1 MPASSA
7 ASLALA
13 ARLRTLDDAALARLI
28 RDRALPPAGLRDVF
42 DLAEALL
49 DPVSIDRALSALPRP
64 TLAALAAPAESNDDE
79 ALTPALDALLA
90 DRVGTEVL
98 VPAAVTAVLADWPA
112 RGLPDAAALAQGAP
126 APMLAVVDAAA
137 LASERQSIDRAAA
150 ERAFGVATEA
160 AEALRSLE
168 AEPARLLS
176 RGGLALPE
184 LKRFAAVTGSALGE
198 VPALVALLEHAAL
211 VTAGGGTL
219 RASTRGTA
227 ALALGPAGRWQ
238 TLARGWRAALPAPLA
253 ALLAARVAGAGALGM
268 SGLLDWLYPAAD
280 AALRERLRLLSAL
293 AERLGLL
300 VDDRASILV
309 RTLLGA
315 EGAASVERAEGA
327 NDGVAAAA
335 AALAPLLPP
344 EVDRVYVQHDL
355 TVVSPGPLAAAVDAR
370 LRRMADV
377 ESTGLAGRYRITADS
392 VARAIAAGESAE
404 SLLAFVDGCSLTG
417 VPQPLRYLIE
427 ETAKRYGAVRV
438 EELDPATQSTLGA
451 RTAVRSADAV
461 LLESIAV
468 DRATASLGLRRVDE
482 STLLSR
488 LAPEVVLA
496 NLIDARYP
504 AAGARRAGPGDGQ
517 ADAGDRVN
525 AADPADAADPIGA
538 AGLPAVAESEPGA
551 GLDPVPE
558 SEAVRAAV
566 ARIRQSM
573 SVDGDD
579 AGVTRQW
586 QLALRGKIGLRA
598 TVRLPDGSERVFDL
612 EPTGV
617 GAGRVRGRDRIADVE
632 RTLPVASITALE
644 PLD

>member
-49 DPVSIDRALSALPRP
+49 DPASIDRALSALPRP
-64 TLAALAAPAESNDDE
+64 TLAALAAPAGPHDDD
-79 ALTPALDALLA
+79 AVRPARDTLLA
-90 DRVGTEVL
+90 DSVGTELL
-98 VPAAVTAVLADWPA
+98 VPTAVTAVLADWPA
-112 RGLPDAAALAQGAP
+112 RGLPDAAALALGAP

-168 AEPARLLS
+168 SEPARLLS

-184 LKRFAAVTGSALGE
+184 LKRLAAVTGCALAE

-211 VTAGGGTL
+211 VTAAGDGAL
-219 RASTRGTA
+219 RASARGTA

-238 TLARGWRAALPAPLA
+238 ALALGWRAALPEPLA
-253 ALLAARVAGAGALGM
+253 ALLAARVAGSSALGLPA
-268 SGLLDWLYPAAD
+268 LLDWLYPAAD
-280 AALRERLRLLSAL
+280 AALRERLRLLGAL

-300 VDDRASILV
+300 VDDRASILG
-309 RTLLGA
+309 RMLLG
-315 EGAASVERAEGA
+315 EGDPASAGTRAAQ
-327 NDGVAAAA
+327 
-335 AALAPLLPP
+335 ALAPLLPP

-392 VARAIAAGESAE
+392 VARAVAAGESAE
-404 SLLAFVDGCSLTG
+404 SLLAFIDGCSLTG

-451 RTAVRSADAV
+451 RTAVRSADPV

-496 NLIDARYP
+496 NLVDARYP
-504 AAGARRAGPGDGQ
+504 AAGARREAPGDGR
-517 ADAGDRVN
+517 ADAV
-525 AADPADAADPIGA
+525 DPVDPVDAAERPAGA
-538 AGLPAVAESEPGA
+538 EPAPGPGLEAA
-551 GLDPVPE
+551 PE